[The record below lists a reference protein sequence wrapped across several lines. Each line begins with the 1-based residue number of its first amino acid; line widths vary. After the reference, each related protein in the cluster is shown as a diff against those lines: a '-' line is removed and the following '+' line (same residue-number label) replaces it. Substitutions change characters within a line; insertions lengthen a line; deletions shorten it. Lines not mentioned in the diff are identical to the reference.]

1 MSLTIGRLRIRASIP
16 RRLRSLA
23 SAVDDAARR
32 EFTPALRRVHTAQPP
47 APAVCRIRQLR
58 VRLRVTPED
67 VRRARLADL
76 WADAFARTLHAAIA
90 AGGADLVAAENRAD
104 WIAQFVRRLLDGDS
118 VEGWAYEE
126 FSGVASLAA
135 GDALVTLFEENA
147 ADAPAVLAILDA
159 RHQLGRTLGTLS
171 AAQIARILGVL
182 DRGDPPSP
190 RPLAA
195 ADLFAAAAL
204 LLDAA
209 HASPDLDF
217 RTHGPSSV
225 DARAIRLFAAQR
237 QLGSSELQ
245 PYLSAGRLRDA
256 LQAIEWL
263 CALRQALHSDAST
276 RAIAEALAQL
286 GRGKPLGMDMRL
298 VLPAALDPALGSTV
312 AASSG
317 GASDAE
323 LDVACTLAAT
333 LDRVKSAVPSTGV
346 EAARQ
351 LAGRWIDS
359 ELASV
364 LLLIPIVLRL
374 GWPRRIRASR
384 CWTTHGPRAL
394 TYALAGAALAIAGR
408 PPVLAD
414 ADRGLV
420 LFAGWT
426 GEPDVRG
433 FQRWLETTSVDD
445 RRDLL
450 DSLTAD
456 AESTQTAEDWELTFR
471 ALAHALVRRFA
482 EDLRGFRRSS
492 DRFIVER
499 FLSTPGRMLIEPARV
514 LVSLHPNPLWAAVH
528 VSGGDAPVDSADWLG
543 GRRVEFELEGL

>member
-32 EFTPALRRVHTAQPP
+32 EFTPALKRARTTQ

-67 VRRARLADL
+67 VRRARLPDL
-76 WADAFARTLHAAIA
+76 WADAFSHALHAAA
-90 AGGADLVAAENRAD
+90 ATGGADLVAAESRAD
-104 WIAQFVRRLLDGDS
+104 WIARFVIRLLDGDS
-118 VEGWAYEE
+118 VDGWAYEE
-126 FSGVASLAA
+126 FSSVTSLAA
-135 GDALVTLFEENA
+135 GDALAALFEENA

-195 ADLFAAAAL
+195 TDLLAAAAL

-209 HASPDLDF
+209 RASSDLDSWT
-217 RTHGPSSV
+217 RGPSSL
-225 DARAIRLFAAQR
+225 DARTIRLFAAQR
-237 QLGSSELQ
+237 QLGSSEPQ

-263 CALRQALHSDAST
+263 CALRLALHADASK
-276 RAIAEALAQL
+276 RAIAEVLAQL
-286 GRGKPLGMDMRL
+286 RRGESLLVDARL
-298 VLPAALDPALGSTV
+298 MSPAAAFSRSATDPDLEAAHTLVAL
-312 AASSG
+312 
-317 GASDAE
+317 
-323 LDVACTLAAT
+323 
-333 LDRVKSAVPSTGV
+333 LDRVRSALPSTGV

-374 GWPRRIRASR
+374 GWPRRIRVSR
-384 CWTTHGPRAL
+384 CWASHGPRAL
-394 TYALAGAALAIAGR
+394 TYALAGAALAIVGR

-414 ADRGLV
+414 ADRGLL

-426 GEPDVRG
+426 GELDVRG

-456 AESTQTAEDWELTFR
+456 AGATQTADDWEFTFR

-492 DRFIVER
+492 DRFVVEH
-499 FLSTPGRMLIEPARV
+499 FLSTAGRVLLEPARV
-514 LVSLHPNPLWAAVH
+514 LVSLRSNPLWVALH